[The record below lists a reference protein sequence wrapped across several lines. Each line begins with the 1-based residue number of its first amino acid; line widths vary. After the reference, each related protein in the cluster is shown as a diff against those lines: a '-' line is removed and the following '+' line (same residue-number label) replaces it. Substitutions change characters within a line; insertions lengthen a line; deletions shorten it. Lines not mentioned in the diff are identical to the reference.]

1 MLVKGN
7 LPPGKINI
15 GHIDRWKDI
24 IEMDTQNL
32 NIPKHPRQ
40 YRRVFLSYTE
50 QKLVGSPKE
59 PCCRK
64 VHIIRAHLELHGKRS
79 STEVCIGGAC
89 NWSDLD
95 TVLLALLL
103 GWLEGDIHQC
113 LLGQSDQPFEQSNR
127 NSFVIILSF
136 MQTSSKSPLCPALLC
151 ITMYNHQLFHIP
163 AFVGS
168 KPSTWISPSFGLKA
182 PFQKNP
188 SS

>member
-1 MLVKGN
+1 MHEL
-7 LPPGKINI
+7 
-15 GHIDRWKDI
+15 HR
-24 IEMDTQNL
+24 
-32 NIPKHPRQ
+32 
-40 YRRVFLSYTE
+40 TE

-64 VHIIRAHLELHGKRS
+64 VHIIKAHLELYGKRS
-79 STEVCIGGAC
+79 STELCIGGAC

-113 LLGQSDQPFEQSNR
+113 LLGQSDQPSEQSNR

-151 ITMYNHQLFHIP
+151 ITMYNYQLFHIP

>member
-1 MLVKGN
+1 M
-7 LPPGKINI
+7 
-15 GHIDRWKDI
+15 
-24 IEMDTQNL
+24 
-32 NIPKHPRQ
+32 
-40 YRRVFLSYTE
+40 
-50 QKLVGSPKE
+50 
-59 PCCRK
+59 
-64 VHIIRAHLELHGKRS
+64 GKRS
-79 STEVCIGGAC
+79 SAELCIGGAC

-163 AFVGS
+163 GFCGVQTKHLDFSIFWFESALSKEPKLLKGS
-168 KPSTWISPSFGLKA
+168 LYLELLWVKFRPILQFPSAARLRMAKALEKDGVFMHGLCHQKPRPQAPDENFSP
-182 PFQKNP
+182 
-188 SS
+188 